1 VDQLFAWHEDWVRS
15 RRSGD
20 VDFLVTSSVPR
31 ATQSVESTKIGAHG
45 PESTGGARGGSERQ
59 FLERLSGGDVFAC
72 IFVNVSKAKACT
84 YSTAVSLYSL
94 CDSRQ
99 AFENADRKFALLMAV
114 EKVMRARPPRSRIA
128 TCRPLP
134 DPY

>member
-1 VDQLFAWHEDWVRS
+1 MDPECSWTQSLPEARGED
-15 RRSGD
+15 RSG
-20 VDFLVTSSVPR
+20 SS
-31 ATQSVESTKIGAHG
+31 
-45 PESTGGARGGSERQ
+45 
-59 FLERLSGGDVFAC
+59 LSGGDVFAC
-72 IFVNVSKAKACT
+72 IFVNDSKAKACT

-94 CDSRQ
+94 RDSRQ
-99 AFENADRKFALLMAV
+99 AFENADRKFALVMAV